1 MIGLGT
7 LVNCAAIVA
16 GSLAGAVL
24 QRGFPDKWKETLM
37 AGMGLCTLVIGLNM
51 AQKSVHIILVVV
63 SIALGTLLGEWLDID
78 GHLNRFG
85 KWVEG
90 KLVRWKEA
98 APGRHSLGD
107 AFVSA
112 SLLFCIGA
120 MAIIGSITDG
130 ITGDHAI
137 LFAKASLDAVM
148 SLLLAST
155 MGPGVALSAVPVLL
169 YQGSITLLALW
180 LQSFMTDAVIAEL
193 SATGGIMIMAIGL
206 NLTGVTKL
214 RLANMIPGIVVLLVL
229 AAFLL

>member
-7 LVNCAAIVA
+7 LVNCAAIIA
-16 GSLAGAVL
+16 GSLAGAIL
-24 QRGFPDKWKETLM
+24 QRGFPDKWKETLL
-37 AGMGLCTLVIGLNM
+37 AGMGLCTFVIGLNM
-51 AQKSVHIILVVV
+51 AQKSANIIYVCV
-63 SIALGTLLGEWLDID
+63 SIALGILLGEWLDID

-90 KLVRWKEA
+90 KLLRGKEA
-98 APGRHSLGD
+98 APGKHSLGD

-137 LFAKASLDAVM
+137 LFAKASLDFIM
-148 SLLLAST
+148 SLVLAST
-155 MGPGVALSAVPVLL
+155 LGIGVALSAVPVLL

-180 LQSFMTDAVIAEL
+180 MQSFMTDAVIAEL

-206 NLTGVTKL
+206 NLIGVTKL
-214 RLANMIPGIVVLLVL
+214 RLANMIPGIVVIILIT
-229 AAFLL
+229 AI

>member
-7 LVNCAAIVA
+7 LVNCAAIIA
-16 GSLAGAVL
+16 GSLAGAIL
-24 QRGFPDKWKETLM
+24 QRGFPDKWKETLL
-37 AGMGLCTLVIGLNM
+37 AGMGLCTFVIGLNM
-51 AQKSVHIILVVV
+51 AQKSANIIYVVV
-63 SIALGTLLGEWLDID
+63 SIALGILLGEWLDID

-90 KLVRWKEA
+90 KLLRGKEA
-98 APGRHSLGD
+98 APGKYSLGD

-137 LFAKASLDAVM
+137 LFAKASLDFIM
-148 SLLLAST
+148 SLVLAST
-155 MGPGVALSAVPVLL
+155 LGIGVALSAVPVLL

-180 LQSFMTDAVIAEL
+180 MQSFMTDAVIAEL

-206 NLTGVTKL
+206 NLIGVTKL
-214 RLANMIPGIVVLLVL
+214 RLANMIPGIVVIILIT
-229 AAFLL
+229 AI

>member
-90 KLVRWKEA
+90 KLVRGKEA

-120 MAIIGSITDG
+120 MAII
-130 ITGDHAI
+130 
-137 LFAKASLDAVM
+137 
-148 SLLLAST
+148 
-155 MGPGVALSAVPVLL
+155 
-169 YQGSITLLALW
+169 GSITLLALW

>member
-7 LVNCAAIVA
+7 LVNCAAIIA
-16 GSLAGAVL
+16 GSLAGAIL
-24 QRGFPDKWKETLM
+24 QRGFADKWKKTLL
-37 AGMGLCTLVIGLNM
+37 AGMGLCTFVIGLNM
-51 AQKSVHIILVVV
+51 AQKSANIIYVVV
-63 SIALGTLLGEWLDID
+63 SIALGILLGEWLDID

-90 KLVRWKEA
+90 KLLRGKEA
-98 APGRHSLGD
+98 APGKHSLGD

-137 LFAKASLDAVM
+137 LFAKASLDFIM
-148 SLLLAST
+148 SLVLAST
-155 MGPGVALSAVPVLL
+155 LGIGVALSAVPVLL

-180 LQSFMTDAVIAEL
+180 MQSFMTDAVIAEL

-206 NLTGVTKL
+206 NLIGVTKL
-214 RLANMIPGIVVLLVL
+214 RLANMIPGIVVIILIT
-229 AAFLL
+229 AI

>member
-7 LVNCAAIVA
+7 LVNCAAIIA
-16 GSLAGAVL
+16 GSLAGAIL
-24 QRGFPDKWKETLM
+24 QRGFPDKWKETLL
-37 AGMGLCTLVIGLNM
+37 AGMGLCTFVIGLNM
-51 AQKSVHIILVVV
+51 AQKSANIIYVVV
-63 SIALGTLLGEWLDID
+63 SIALGILLGEWLDID

-90 KLVRWKEA
+90 KLLRGKEA
-98 APGRHSLGD
+98 APGKHSLGD

-137 LFAKASLDAVM
+137 LFAKASLDFIM
-148 SLLLAST
+148 SLVLAST
-155 MGPGVALSAVPVLL
+155 LGIGVALSAVPVLL

-180 LQSFMTDAVIAEL
+180 MQSFMTDAVIAEL
-193 SATGGIMIMAIGL
+193 SATGGVMIMAIGV
-206 NLTGVTKL
+206 NLIGVTKL
-214 RLANMIPGIVVLLVL
+214 RLANMIPGIVVIILIT
-229 AAFLL
+229 AI